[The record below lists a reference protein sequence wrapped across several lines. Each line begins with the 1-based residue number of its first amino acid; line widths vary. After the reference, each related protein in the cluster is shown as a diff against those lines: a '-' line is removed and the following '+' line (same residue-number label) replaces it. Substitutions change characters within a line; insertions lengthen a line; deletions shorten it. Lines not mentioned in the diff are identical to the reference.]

1 MQSTIAELRKRANAL
16 HNFTKKL
23 DFKQDCSAE
32 DYDELYDLLSYF
44 SSFVEGKFKAEIDA
58 KTLRQERERLD
69 NQLIDALNDLRNAVM
84 LRSEENALAV
94 DINELNAAEAL
105 KNAILS
111 AYINM
116 GLN

>member
-1 MQSTIAELRKRANAL
+1 MQGKIAELRKRANAL

-23 DFKQDCSAE
+23 DFQQDCSTE
-32 DYDELYDLLSYF
+32 EYDELSDLLSYVG
-44 SSFVEGKFKAEIDA
+44 SFVEGQFKAEIDA
-58 KTLRQERERLD
+58 KAQRQERERLD
-69 NQLIDALNDLRNAVM
+69 NQLIDVITDLRNKIL
-84 LRSEENALAV
+84 LRREADTLAV
-94 DINELNAAEAL
+94 DMDELNAAEAL